1 MVELLVVKSVAQGV
15 LSLSSPHF
23 RSVRSA
29 SLMLSV
35 KKMNACLLVSRLVC
49 LLVVLRQLVPG
60 AGEPNYDTLEADPFQ
75 TKKQRREQEVH
86 SLLDKVRGHATTACL
101 WWCGG
106 VVVWLTRVDDCLL
119 WHSPTVDG
127 NRCTDGVLVAGCWLC
142 AQLAAA
148 TICLDP
154 TSIGTIDRAPTAVKM
169 AEKKAEKEVCP
180 RCPTS
185 MLCSC
190 LHNLSLPSSAYRGC
204 LASYVGT
211 FMSEHLLAAWWRFGS
226 FCQRRCPCASRCG
239 IRATPPPP
247 PRCAQCQAI
256 ESERAKKK
264 RIRRKSRGRS
274 KPTGVEGQKQVN
286 FDKAAKA
293 KMAEKREAA
302 ARAGAGDAGGATAAA
317 GDTAAPVKSALA
329 RFSAPKS

>member
-86 SLLDKVRGHATTACL
+86 SLLDKVRVHATAACL

-106 VVVWLTRVDDCLL
+106 VVVLLCGCVVASTLDDCSL

-185 MLCSC
+185 MLCSS
-190 LHNLSLPSSAYRGC
+190 LHNLSLPSSPYRGC
-204 LASYVGT
+204 LSFYVGT
-211 FMSEHLLAAWWRFGS
+211 FLSE
-226 FCQRRCPCASRCG
+226 QR
-239 IRATPPPP
+239 
-247 PRCAQCQAI
+247 
-256 ESERAKKK
+256 
-264 RIRRKSRGRS
+264 
-274 KPTGVEGQKQVN
+274 
-286 FDKAAKA
+286 
-293 KMAEKREAA
+293 
-302 ARAGAGDAGGATAAA
+302 
-317 GDTAAPVKSALA
+317 
-329 RFSAPKS
+329 